1 MKLIIHYLKPYRSRV
16 SIGVLIKFLG
26 TMMELVLPWTLA
38 FILDHVIPEK
48 DPHKILLWGGVMLA
62 ASAFAL
68 WANVIAN
75 RMVSRIAKDTT
86 KNIRDDLFHKI
97 SYLDT
102 TQIEEVSVSSLVSRV
117 TTDSYNIHLTLGVM
131 MRMGIRAPILLV
143 GGILITTTLD
153 PVLTLVLVAVMPIIF
168 VMVTHISK
176 KGVPLFGKL
185 QKQVDQLV
193 LTVRENVTGARVIK
207 ALSKESFERKRF
219 ETVNHS
225 LVNAETTAN
234 VTLAASP
241 ALLDLF
247 LNLGLTLVILVS
259 AYRVNAGLTQPGVI
273 VAFLTYFTIIL
284 NAMLS
289 ITRIFVLYSR
299 GIASANRIDEVLRK
313 KPAVVPGTLTQRT
326 NKATKLVFEDVTF
339 AYPDG
344 GPAIENISF
353 SIASGETLGIMGAT
367 GSGKT
372 TIASLI
378 LRLYDRSSGQI
389 LFDGQ
394 EIKHY
399 TLDALHQNI
408 GAVLQKDV
416 LFADTIRE
424 NILFGRS
431 FSEEQLQQAIDN
443 AQAREFIDK
452 LPDGLDHHLEA
463 KGQNLS
469 GGQKQRVLLARALIG
484 QPDVLILD
492 DSSSALDYHTDAN
505 LRKAL
510 RTHFTSTTK
519 ILIAQRIS
527 SIQHADKILLLEK
540 GKMIGYGT
548 HEELLATNTTYQE
561 IYQGQTGGNVLE
573 EE

>member
-219 ETVNHS
+219 ETVNQS

-326 NKATKLVFEDVTF
+326 NNATKLVFEDVTF

-452 LPDGLDHHLEA
+452 LPDGLAHHLEA

>member
-1 MKLIIHYLKPYRSRV
+1 MKLILNYLRPYRSQV
-16 SIGVLIKFLG
+16 TIGVIIKFLG

-38 FILDHVIPEK
+38 YILDHVIPQK
-48 DPHKILLWGGVMLA
+48 DPHKILLWGGVMLL

-68 WANVIAN
+68 WANIIAN
-75 RMVSRIAKDTT
+75 RMVSKTAKNTT
-86 KNIRDDLFHKI
+86 KHIRDDLFKKI

-131 MRMGIRAPILLV
+131 LRMGIRAPILLI

-168 VMVTHISK
+168 VVVTHISK
-176 KGVPLFGKL
+176 KGVPLFSKL
-185 QKQVDQLV
+185 QTKVDQLV
-193 LTVRENVTGARVIK
+193 LTVRENVTGSRVIK
-207 ALSKESFERKRF
+207 ALSKEAYERNRF
-219 ETVNHS
+219 EQVNQS
-225 LVNAETTAN
+225 LVNAETKAN

-247 LNLGLTLVILVS
+247 LNLGLTLVIVVS
-259 AYRVNAGLTQPGVI
+259 SYRVNAGLTQPGVI

-299 GIASANRIDEVLRK
+299 GLASAKRINDVLRK
-313 KPAVVPGTLTQRT
+313 KPTLVPGTLEQRKEST
-326 NKATKLVFEDVTF
+326 TKLRFDHVTF
-339 AYPDG
+339 AYPDAAT
-344 GPAIENISF
+344 AIEDISF
-353 SIASGETLGIMGAT
+353 NLASGETLGIMGAT

-389 LFDGQ
+389 LLDGQ
-394 EIKHY
+394 DIKHY
-399 TLDALHQNI
+399 SLDALHQKI

-424 NILFGRS
+424 NILFGRA
-431 FSEEQLQQAIDN
+431 FSEEQVQQAIDD

-452 LPDGLDHHLEA
+452 LAEGLDYHLEA

-484 QPDVLILD
+484 QPDLLILD

-510 RTHFTSTTK
+510 RTHFAATTK

-540 GKMIGYGT
+540 GKMIGYGS
-548 HEELLATNTTYQE
+548 HEELLADNSTYQT
-561 IYQGQTGGNVLE
+561 IYHGQIGGASIGE
-573 EE
+573 

>member
-1 MKLIIHYLKPYRSRV
+1 MKLILNYLRPYRSQV
-16 SIGVLIKFLG
+16 TIGVIIKFLG

-38 FILDHVIPEK
+38 YILDHVIPQK
-48 DPHKILLWGGVMLA
+48 DPHKILLWGGVMLL

-68 WANVIAN
+68 WANIIAN
-75 RMVSRIAKDTT
+75 RMVSKTAKNTT
-86 KNIRDDLFHKI
+86 KHIRDDLFKKI

-131 MRMGIRAPILLV
+131 LRMGIRAPILLI

-168 VMVTHISK
+168 VVVTHISK
-176 KGVPLFGKL
+176 KGVPLFSKL
-185 QKQVDQLV
+185 QTKVDQLV
-193 LTVRENVTGARVIK
+193 LTVRENVTGSRVIK
-207 ALSKESFERKRF
+207 ALSKEAYERNRFER
-219 ETVNHS
+219 VNQS
-225 LVNAETTAN
+225 LVNAETKAN

-247 LNLGLTLVILVS
+247 LNLGLTLVIVVS

-299 GIASANRIDEVLRK
+299 GLASAKRINDVLRK
-313 KPAVVPGTLTQRT
+313 KPTLVPGTLEQRKEST
-326 NKATKLVFEDVTF
+326 TKLRFDHVTF
-339 AYPDG
+339 AYPDAAT
-344 GPAIENISF
+344 AIEDISF
-353 SIASGETLGIMGAT
+353 NLASGETLGIMGAT

-389 LFDGQ
+389 LLDGQ
-394 EIKHY
+394 DIKHY
-399 TLDALHQNI
+399 SLDALHQKI

-424 NILFGRS
+424 NILFGRA
-431 FSEEQLQQAIDN
+431 FSEEQVQQAIDD

-452 LPDGLDHHLEA
+452 LAEGLDYHLEA

-484 QPDVLILD
+484 QPDLLILD

-510 RTHFTSTTK
+510 RTHFAATTK

-540 GKMIGYGT
+540 GKMIGYGS
-548 HEELLATNTTYQE
+548 HEELLADNSTYQT
-561 IYQGQTGGNVLE
+561 IYHGQIGGASIGE
-573 EE
+573 

>member
-219 ETVNHS
+219 ETVNQS

-326 NKATKLVFEDVTF
+326 NNATKLVFEDVTF

-510 RTHFTSTTK
+510 RTHFTSTTN

-527 SIQHADKILLLEK
+527 SIQHADKILLLKK

>member
-1 MKLIIHYLKPYRSRV
+1 MKLITHYLKPYRSRV

-219 ETVNHS
+219 ETVNQS

-234 VTLAASP
+234 VTLAVSP

-313 KPAVVPGTLTQRT
+313 KTAVVPGTLTQRT
-326 NKATKLVFEDVTF
+326 NNATKLVFEDVTF

>member
-1 MKLIIHYLKPYRSRV
+1 MKLILNYLRPYRSQV
-16 SIGVLIKFLG
+16 TIGVIIKFLG

-38 FILDHVIPEK
+38 YILDHVIPQK
-48 DPHKILLWGGVMLA
+48 DPHKILLWGGVMLL

-68 WANVIAN
+68 WANIIAN
-75 RMVSRIAKDTT
+75 RMVSKTAKNTT
-86 KNIRDDLFHKI
+86 KHIRDDLFKKI

-131 MRMGIRAPILLV
+131 LRMGIRAPILLI

-168 VMVTHISK
+168 VVVTHISK
-176 KGVPLFGKL
+176 KGVPLFSKL
-185 QKQVDQLV
+185 QTKVDQLV
-193 LTVRENVTGARVIK
+193 LTVRENVTGSRVIK
-207 ALSKESFERKRF
+207 ALSKEAYERNRF
-219 ETVNHS
+219 EQVNQS
-225 LVNAETTAN
+225 LVNAETKAN

-247 LNLGLTLVILVS
+247 LNLGLTLVIIVS

-299 GIASANRIDEVLRK
+299 GLASAKRINDVLRK
-313 KPAVVPGTLTQRT
+313 KPTLVPGTLEQRKEST
-326 NKATKLVFEDVTF
+326 TKLRFDHVTF
-339 AYPDG
+339 AYPDAAT
-344 GPAIENISF
+344 AIEDISF
-353 SIASGETLGIMGAT
+353 NLASGETLGIMGAT

-389 LFDGQ
+389 LLDGQ
-394 EIKHY
+394 DIKHY
-399 TLDALHQNI
+399 SLDALHQKI

-424 NILFGRS
+424 NILFGRA
-431 FSEEQLQQAIDN
+431 FSEEQVQQAIDD

-452 LPDGLDHHLEA
+452 LAEGLDYHLEA

-484 QPDVLILD
+484 QPDLLILD

-510 RTHFTSTTK
+510 RTHFAATTK

-540 GKMIGYGT
+540 GKMIGYGS
-548 HEELLATNTTYQE
+548 HEELLADNSTYQT
-561 IYQGQTGGNVLE
+561 IYHGQIGGASIGE
-573 EE
+573 

>member
-1 MKLIIHYLKPYRSRV
+1 MKLILNYLRPYRSQV
-16 SIGVLIKFLG
+16 TIGVIIKFLG

-38 FILDHVIPEK
+38 YILDHVIPQK
-48 DPHKILLWGGVMLA
+48 DPHKILLWGGVMLL

-68 WANVIAN
+68 WANIIAN
-75 RMVSRIAKDTT
+75 RMVSKTAKNTT
-86 KNIRDDLFHKI
+86 KHIRDDLFKKI

-131 MRMGIRAPILLV
+131 LRMGIRAPILLI

-168 VMVTHISK
+168 VVVTHISK
-176 KGVPLFGKL
+176 KGVPLFSKL
-185 QKQVDQLV
+185 QTKVDQLV
-193 LTVRENVTGARVIK
+193 LTVRENVTGSRVIK
-207 ALSKESFERKRF
+207 ALSKEAYERNRF
-219 ETVNHS
+219 EQVNQS
-225 LVNAETTAN
+225 LVNAETKAN

-247 LNLGLTLVILVS
+247 LNLGLTLVIVVS

-299 GIASANRIDEVLRK
+299 GLASAKRINDVLRK
-313 KPAVVPGTLTQRT
+313 KPTLVPGTLEQRKEST
-326 NKATKLVFEDVTF
+326 TKLRFDHVTF
-339 AYPDG
+339 AYPDAAT
-344 GPAIENISF
+344 AIEDISF
-353 SIASGETLGIMGAT
+353 NLAAGETLGIMGAT

-389 LFDGQ
+389 LLDGQ
-394 EIKHY
+394 DIKHY
-399 TLDALHQNI
+399 SLDALHQKI

-424 NILFGRS
+424 NILFGRA
-431 FSEEQLQQAIDN
+431 FSEEQVQQAIDD

-452 LPDGLDHHLEA
+452 LAEGLDYHLEA

-484 QPDVLILD
+484 QPDLLILD

-510 RTHFTSTTK
+510 RTHFAATTK

-540 GKMIGYGT
+540 GKMIGYGS
-548 HEELLATNTTYQE
+548 HEELLADNSTYQT
-561 IYQGQTGGNVLE
+561 IYHGQIGGASIGE
-573 EE
+573 

>member
-1 MKLIIHYLKPYRSRV
+1 MKLITHYLKPYRSRV

-75 RMVSRIAKDTT
+75 RMVSQIAKDTT

-219 ETVNHS
+219 ETVNQS

-326 NKATKLVFEDVTF
+326 NNATKLVFEDVTF

-505 LRKAL
+505 LRKSL
-510 RTHFTSTTK
+510 RTHFISTTK

-548 HEELLATNTTYQE
+548 HEELLATNATYQE